1 MDLTEFVSRV
11 NAGEFGED
19 LSASIPGPSD
29 VLEPCIIVVQ
39 GGMPGL
45 YVSSLGDIRHTDTKE
60 KWGHFPKLAARV
72 ANLLNLRIPAWASA
86 RKGRGY
92 FEPHHFE
99 YGSTP
104 SFKALHYR
112 DRLKQCIGWGG
123 PPNFEWEEPALYTP
137 QYFARWTLG
146 TSEYA
151 QLQSGGRDYRTGKE
165 LPTELRQLLSRPPS
179 LHSYGYLRAGSP
191 NVFNISPTGRMDNR
205 SQESSRY
212 NRRLQGFT
220 PGLPGYAQHHID
232 YEYGIHEGPV
242 EGVGL
247 ITADYS
253 ELERR
258 ILSVVNR
265 STDEL
270 AADALA
276 AQFPEPSPEK
286 TREQL
291 FKERVAWIKGR
302 ADDESVLVMRQQLGE
317 LKKALLSQP
326 SPEEAREIA
335 MDHISWAA
343 PKEERQAILAELSAW
358 MKQHRVGNIGR
369 KTPQQPNGKVK
380 A

>member
-1 MDLTEFVSRV
+1 MDLTEFVTRV

-19 LSASIPGPSD
+19 LSASIPGSPNPSD
-29 VLEPCIIVVQ
+29 FLEPCIIVVQ
-39 GGMPGL
+39 RGMPGL
-45 YVSSLGDIRHTDTKE
+45 YVSSLGDIRHAATKE

-72 ANLLNLRIPAWASA
+72 ANLLNLRIPAWAST
-86 RKGRGY
+86 KKTWGY

-104 SFKALHYR
+104 SFKALHYS

-123 PPNFEWEEPALYTP
+123 APNFEWEEPGLYTP

-165 LPTELRQLLSRPPS
+165 PPTELRQLRSRRSADEMAAQFPEPSPEKTREQLFKERVTWIKGRADDEPPVR
-179 LHSYGYLRAGSP
+179 HEYGRLRAKSP
-191 NVFNISPTGRMDNR
+191 NVFNIPPTGRMDNR

-220 PGLPGYAQHHID
+220 QVLPGYVQHHID
-232 YEYGIHEGPV
+232 DEYIIHEGPI

-247 ITADYS
+247 ITANYS

-258 ILSVVNR
+258 ILLEVN
-265 STDEL
+265 
-270 AADALA
+270 
-276 AQFPEPSPEK
+276 
-286 TREQL
+286 
-291 FKERVAWIKGR
+291 
-302 ADDESVLVMRQQLGE
+302 SVLVMRQQLGE

-326 SPEEAREIA
+326 SLDEAREIA
-335 MDHISWAA
+335 TDHISW
-343 PKEERQAILAELSAW
+343 PPRSS
-358 MKQHRVGNIGR
+358 
-369 KTPQQPNGKVK
+369 
-380 A
+380 